1 MPSNPK
7 AFLNAV
13 RAHNKALKASSTE
26 FSMRSIQQQEKKFR
40 ENPYKFGKHVI
51 RGKECTNPSFDKASA
66 FNHFQQ
72 SFSDQSCEYTVLPD
86 WVESAMPPPN
96 IDVVFDLSPITP
108 GTIKQALKKCSSKS
122 APGCNGISYYHLK
135 HLPSCHH
142 FLATLFSR
150 ILLKDHTCPSSWC
163 VGKIILAYKS
173 GPASDPSSFR
183 PIALT
188 STIGKL
194 FNRILASRFEKF
206 IRGNGIVDPSIQKG
220 FLSGIPG
227 ALEHIFTTSAILS
240 NSKSQGQPLYMSFLD
255 ISNAFGSIS
264 QQLINDI
271 LEYIQTPSSITS
283 YINHAYSQLKGFV
296 YTSNWSTDQFSIERG
311 IFQGDTLSPLIF
323 LVAFNPILCLA
334 NSNPSLGYTPCHP
347 VPASEGL
354 PPVDSHI
361 YLEWNEPSS
370 DEPPGWY
377 RCSIVGFNPSG
388 SATVR
393 YPNGSTE
400 IIDLRIAQWHL
411 ATGNSKHFLK
421 PSITPPTAKV
431 PKVREKI
438 NQPKLFYTTPHR
450 VKGYC
455 DDLTLISSSCSEHAE
470 TLAVLDRRCHDL
482 DLRLKP
488 QKCISLAFNGKQVD
502 RNVTF
507 PLSAGNT
514 RNIVNQPTKF
524 LGKWISHCTR
534 SSGLA
539 ASSCIKS
546 MIVDQLSSLDTCKI
560 RGEYK
565 TWILQHLV
573 IPALHFHLMVNDLP
587 KSHISSIQR
596 IITRYLKK
604 WLNLP
609 PCTTLAVLFHPD
621 SVSLKFLPQFVEE
634 AKLSL
639 LNTVLHSCD
648 QLVLDCLPA
657 LKSPSYLHDTHLD
670 CNLVDTFH
678 EAITQCQTTLQKKSN
693 ILSTCRKSIAR
704 KYSANWESHLQ
715 QLEVQSKL
723 LDVLPLGSEDHL
735 WQRLLLGMPEGHLS
749 FILRASCDCLPSP
762 SSLARWG
769 YLPSRKC
776 PLCSYPH
783 CNAQH
788 ILSCCSVSLSE
799 GRYTY
804 RHDLVLAELIPFLQ
818 EFIPSAKIF
827 ADLPNHRAVEQ
838 PPSTVPPS
846 VISTSARPDIF
857 IIQGNLVTILELT
870 VPWNSSSSIENARVR
885 KQAKAS
891 YQFLAS
897 DLHAKGFKVNLLTI
911 EIGCLGHYTNDA
923 YSTLKT
929 AAPSSSSKDRR
940 AALQQAAK
948 AAIAGSHTI
957 FKARSVNQWCI

>member
-1 MPSNPK
+1 M
-7 AFLNAV
+7 
-13 RAHNKALKASSTE
+13 
-26 FSMRSIQQQEKKFR
+26 
-40 ENPYKFGKHVI
+40 
-51 RGKECTNPSFDKASA
+51 
-66 FNHFQQ
+66 
-72 SFSDQSCEYTVLPD
+72 
-86 WVESAMPPPN
+86 
-96 IDVVFDLSPITP
+96 
-108 GTIKQALKKCSSKS
+108 
-122 APGCNGISYYHLK
+122 
-135 HLPSCHH
+135 
-142 FLATLFSR
+142 
-150 ILLKDHTCPSSWC
+150 
-163 VGKIILAYKS
+163 
-173 GPASDPSSFR
+173 
-183 PIALT
+183 
-188 STIGKL
+188 
-194 FNRILASRFEKF
+194 
-206 IRGNGIVDPSIQKG
+206 
-220 FLSGIPG
+220 
-227 ALEHIFTTSAILS
+227 
-240 NSKSQGQPLYMSFLD
+240 
-255 ISNAFGSIS
+255 
-264 QQLINDI
+264 
-271 LEYIQTPSSITS
+271 
-283 YINHAYSQLKGFV
+283 
-296 YTSNWSTDQFSIERG
+296 
-311 IFQGDTLSPLIF
+311 
-323 LVAFNPILCLA
+323 
-334 NSNPSLGYTPCHP
+334 
-347 VPASEGL
+347 
-354 PPVDSHI
+354 
-361 YLEWNEPSS
+361 
-370 DEPPGWY
+370 
-377 RCSIVGFNPSG
+377 
-388 SATVR
+388 
-393 YPNGSTE
+393 
-400 IIDLRIAQWHL
+400 
-411 ATGNSKHFLK
+411 
-421 PSITPPTAKV
+421 
-431 PKVREKI
+431 
-438 NQPKLFYTTPHR
+438 
-450 VKGYC
+450 
-455 DDLTLISSSCSEHAE
+455 
-470 TLAVLDRRCHDL
+470 
-482 DLRLKP
+482 
-488 QKCISLAFNGKQVD
+488 
-502 RNVTF
+502 
-507 PLSAGNT
+507 
-514 RNIVNQPTKF
+514 
-524 LGKWISHCTR
+524 
-534 SSGLA
+534 
-539 ASSCIKS
+539 
-546 MIVDQLSSLDTCKI
+546 
-560 RGEYK
+560 
-565 TWILQHLV
+565 
-573 IPALHFHLMVNDLP
+573 
-587 KSHISSIQR
+587 
-596 IITRYLKK
+596 KK

-804 RHDLVLAELIPFLQ
+804 RHDLVLARLIPFLQ

-857 IIQGNLVTILELT
+857 IIQGNLATILELT